1 MRRIAPTLAV
11 LALTAVTPAFA
22 DDGPDDFYLG
32 IGMFNDML
40 NVNMEFVS
48 EDWGNIAVRVGQF
61 RDTGEGIAGNVSW
74 RKPLTSD
81 NPKEDGY
88 FIGVFAGQVVGDSL
102 AGEKYNRLGAG
113 AEMGFHWV
121 NDHTRK
127 VFSVG
132 IGAAEP
138 LEEGGKKKDAVPT
151 IFFEFSIGLG
161 Y

>member
-1 MRRIAPTLAV
+1 MRRIAPTLAA
-11 LALTAVTPAFA
+11 LALTLASPAFA

-48 EDWGNIAVRVGQF
+48 EDWGNIVLRIGQF
-61 RDTGEGIAGNVSW
+61 RDFGSGVSGNVSW

-88 FIGVFAGQVVGDSL
+88 FIGAFAGQVVGDTL
-102 AGEKYNRLGAG
+102 GGKEFQRLGAG
-113 AEMGFHWV
+113 AEMGYHWV
-121 NDHTRK
+121 NDYTRK

-132 IGAAEP
+132 LGAAEP
-138 LEEGGKKKDAVPT
+138 IEEAGKKKQAQPT